1 MNRTRNKFQNI
12 WPVLVLILCVV
23 VWLVTP
29 MIDETI
35 FQLGEEGT
43 ASCWAV
49 ETPNLEGSYFNST
62 RCTLIRTA
70 NFLAYDMT
78 LVSVCLTSI
87 ALAHQFL
94 KKSRWIKIIG
104 VVMILLI
111 FPFFTGILYQI
122 QYWIRNY
129 GIWVFLAMTIFL
141 VTISICRKN
150 KGFVTCIWNYFTDPT

>member
-1 MNRTRNKFQNI
+1 MNNIRNKLQKV
-12 WPVLVLILCVV
+12 WPVLVLILCVM

-29 MIDETI
+29 IVDGII
-35 FQLGEEGT
+35 FQLGKGET
-43 ASCWAV
+43 ASCWTV
-49 ETPNLEGSYFNST
+49 EIPNFEGSYFNST
-62 RCTLIRTA
+62 RCTLVRTA

-111 FPFFTGILYQI
+111 FPFFTGMLYQI

-129 GIWVFLAMTIFL
+129 GIWIFLAMTIFL